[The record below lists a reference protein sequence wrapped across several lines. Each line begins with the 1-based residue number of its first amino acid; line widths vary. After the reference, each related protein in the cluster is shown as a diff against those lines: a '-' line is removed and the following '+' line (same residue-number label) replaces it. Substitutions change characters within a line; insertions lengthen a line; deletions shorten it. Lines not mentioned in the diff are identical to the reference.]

1 MKITSLAAIA
11 ILAAGLAA
19 SALAAGN
26 SPSRSVYHPHA
37 AQVQA
42 VLGTDNPHTT
52 TTRTG
57 AAGPGTS
64 ANLPFTG
71 LDLAFL
77 AAGGAVLV
85 ATGYS
90 LHRLTRK
97 PPTA

>member
-11 ILAAGLAA
+11 ILAAGFAA

-42 VLGTDNPHTT
+42 VLGTDNPHP
-52 TTRTG
+52 RRPDRRSRLRNEREP
-57 AAGPGTS
+57 AVHRSRPR
-64 ANLPFTG
+64 LPCG
-71 LDLAFL
+71 RRR
-77 AAGGAVLV
+77 VLL

-90 LHRLTRK
+90 LRRLTRK